1 MNMMSFGN
9 MIFRC
14 GSDVKNVEKNIYANT
29 QTQITPEKP
38 LVSQQMNLMKD
49 ALSKGTSWKWMNQNE
64 KLAVD
69 VPENS

>member
-9 MIFRC
+9 MISRC
-14 GSDVKNVEKNIYANT
+14 GLDVRNVEKNIYANT

-38 LVSQQMNLMKD
+38 LVSQQMNSTKD
-49 ALSKGTSWKWMNQNE
+49 VLFKSTNWKWMNQNE
-64 KLAVD
+64 KLVVD